1 MTEQKPQD
9 DALFQQ
15 AIDLMIHWQTGQ
27 HDPAVLAAVEQ
38 WKNQSPQHAEMW
50 AEILDI
56 HQLAGDALAT
66 PSSLSPA
73 TADVIPLVPRG
84 YSRRQV
90 LWGSAA
96 ALAAVGVSAAFGP
109 QLLLQARA
117 DFTTTTAQT
126 LPIPFGKDSRILLGP
141 DSAINCRVTE
151 QERQVELLAGLAYF
165 EVAPGHALPL
175 NIKANGLN
183 IRTTGGQFDISHD
196 ADFIRTMVGSGS
208 LEVAHTATRYDRLTA
223 GDWLKLNLRSDEIT
237 SGQGDRQQVGAWRD
251 GMVMAENEPLEAVI
265 SQIARWQPGKVVIT
279 NSQLAA
285 QRINGLYHLNNP
297 IDALKAA
304 VRPYGGNVH
313 QLSPWF
319 TVITAA

>member
-1 MTEQKPQD
+1 MTEEKPQD

-27 HDPAVLAAVEQ
+27 HDPAVIAAVEQ

-50 AEILDI
+50 AEMLDI
-56 HQLAGDALAT
+56 HQLAGEALSS
-66 PSSLSPA
+66 PPSLSLV
-73 TADVIPLVPRG
+73 TSDVTPLMPRD

-109 QLLLQARA
+109 QLLLQAGA
-117 DFTTTTAQT
+117 DFTTTTAQIRD
-126 LPIPFGKDSRILLGP
+126 IPFGKDTRILLGP

-151 QERQVELLAGLAYF
+151 QERQVELLAGIAYF
-165 EVAPGHALPL
+165 EVAPGHTLPL

-183 IRTTGGQFDISHD
+183 IRPVGGRFDISHD

-223 GDWLKLNLRSDEIT
+223 GDWLQLNLRSDEIT
-237 SGQGDRQQVGAWRD
+237 SGQGDIQQVGAWRE
-251 GMVMAENEPLEAVI
+251 GIVMADNEPLGSVI
-265 SQIARWQPGKVVIT
+265 SRIARWQPGKVVIT
-279 NSQLAA
+279 SSQLAA

-297 IDALKAA
+297 VDALKAA